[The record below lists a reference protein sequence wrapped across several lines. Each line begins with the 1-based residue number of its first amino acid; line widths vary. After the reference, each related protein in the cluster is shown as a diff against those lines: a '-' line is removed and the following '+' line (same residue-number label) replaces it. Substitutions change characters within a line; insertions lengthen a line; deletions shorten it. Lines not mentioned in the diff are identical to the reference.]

1 MHFKQVRHVSETNAV
16 STDQWKHQI
25 DDQSSDDKIFLL
37 LRTWKQVN
45 ETTNR
50 ITEHNR
56 SMWWIFTHR
65 KSGGS
70 KSIAWPP
77 TSKSGGSKDPLDP
90 VLPRSMAIATWWLV
104 LLFVFSWPQQ
114 SLHNALLI
122 NCRPNRV
129 DSHQICQSGFE
140 KPRFTGLHSLMTT
153 NQQHRCKAHS
163 TALLAYRMPNKVQ
176 LPTMV
181 PPSCFLWIFVASS
194 NIKSVVWRP
203 FLL

>member
-1 MHFKQVRHVSETNAV
+1 MTLFFRY
-16 STDQWKHQI
+16 
-25 DDQSSDDKIFLL
+25 SSCNIQM
-37 LRTWKQVN
+37 TWKWHS
-45 ETTNR
+45 ELIIDHR
-50 ITEHNR
+50 LMAWHLFPHMISYSLITETVCQKCTVFLPNTKAIH
-56 SMWWIFTHR
+56 
-65 KSGGS
+65 SGGYYVFTVS
-70 KSIAWPP
+70 HS
-77 TSKSGGSKDPLDP
+77 P
-90 VLPRSMAIATWWLV
+90 VHKTWTQLQGRRVHYAIATWWLV
-104 LLFVFSWPQQ
+104 LLFVFSWLQQ